1 MSCKHVRAPFYL
13 LKLYSLLEIPVPGE
27 VLSDGEPDLPK
38 RLFEPHTGPGSA
50 GLQRNEILWRCK
62 CSSEQ
67 CELWTDTAPF
77 PQASVRGSTRP
88 QPVYTHLVRGVA
100 VEECGCPQ
108 EHSPPC
114 GKRTTTRWQHTRHSR
129 RESPVG
135 RLVFGQNML
144 FRTLGG
150 SSGEKN
156 KRRD

>member
-1 MSCKHVRAPFYL
+1 MENRICQ
-13 LKLYSLLEIPVPGE
+13 
-27 VLSDGEPDLPK
+27 SD
-38 RLFEPHTGPGSA
+38 FSSHTQDQGQLDSSEMRFSGDASA
-50 GLQRNEILWRCK
+50 AL
-62 CSSEQ
+62 EQ

-77 PQASVRGSTRP
+77 PHASVRGSTRP

-150 SSGEKN
+150 SSGEKIKEGTN
-156 KRRD
+156 KKGKHILVFPKPKGFRGNTAPTP